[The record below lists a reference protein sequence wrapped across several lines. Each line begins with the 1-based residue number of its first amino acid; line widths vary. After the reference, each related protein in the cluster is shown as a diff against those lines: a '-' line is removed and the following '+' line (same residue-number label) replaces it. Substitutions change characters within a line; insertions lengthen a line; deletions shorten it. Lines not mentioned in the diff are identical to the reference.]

1 LQSFPLLVDSHAHI
15 CTEVFDHDRHQVLQ
29 KALDE
34 GITSILCPLELS
46 HPEEINTARSL
57 QEKYPNIIYSAGIH
71 PHSAR
76 LFTPDHFKILEM
88 LAESGLIQALGEIG
102 LDFHYNYSEHETQKK
117 TFEHQLRHA
126 QALKFPVVIH
136 SRNAALEIEKSIEKT
151 SFTQGGVMHCFTED
165 REFAFRMIKKGFI
178 ISFSG
183 IITFPNAQSLRE
195 VAKDIPL
202 SNLLIETDSPYLTP
216 VPYRGRI
223 KRNEPRYVRE
233 TAHFLSR
240 IRGESID
247 KFSHA
252 IQQNFQSLF
261 SFEIKHP

>member
-1 LQSFPLLVDSHAHI
+1 MQSLPLLIDSHAHI
-15 CTEVFDHDRHQVLQ
+15 CMEAFDQDRHEVLQ
-29 KALDE
+29 KAFEE
-34 GITSILCPLELS
+34 GITAILCPLELT
-46 HPEEINTARSL
+46 HPEEIEVAQSL
-57 QEKYPNIIYSAGIH
+57 QEKYPNIIYAAGIH

-76 LFTPDHFKILEM
+76 LFTPNNLKMLEE
-88 LAESGLIQALGEIG
+88 LAESGFIHALGEIG
-102 LDFHYNYSEHETQKK
+102 LDFHYNYSEQDVQKK
-117 TFEHQLRHA
+117 IFEYQLRLA
-126 QALKFPVVIH
+126 QSLKLPVVIH
-136 SRNAALEIEKSIEKT
+136 SRKAVLEIEEILEKT
-151 SFTQGGVMHCFTED
+151 GFTQGGMMHCYTED
-165 REFAFRMIKKGFI
+165 YAFAFRMINRGFA

-202 SNLLIETDSPYLTP
+202 NGLLIETDSPYLTP

-247 KFSHA
+247 KFSRR
-252 IQQNFQSLF
+252 ISYNFQSLF
-261 SFEIKHP
+261 SFEIKNP